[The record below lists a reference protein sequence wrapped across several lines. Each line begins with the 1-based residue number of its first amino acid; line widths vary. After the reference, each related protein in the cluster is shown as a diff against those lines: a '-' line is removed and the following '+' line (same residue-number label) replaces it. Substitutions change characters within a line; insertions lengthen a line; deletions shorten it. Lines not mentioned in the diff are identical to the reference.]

1 MDKEAINYETSVL
14 HISAHMFFENTEVKQ
29 RWQSVLND
37 FAFKSG
43 ANKRTFKMMTTLNKK
58 REVEVSSSDANISM
72 GFVEKF
78 VEVVR
83 LRMKISKISGEIKT
97 KDWSTA
103 WSFIWGNE
111 MFNRSVVFVNPLFQ
125 KLFKPIKKQE
135 KIEWRDLE

>member
-1 MDKEAINYETSVL
+1 MVSYQFQDLLNFTDSSNLECFKNLDKEAINYETSVL
-14 HISAHMFFENTEVKQ
+14 HISAHMFFENMEVKQ

-83 LRMKISKISGEIKT
+83 LRMKISRISGEIK
-97 KDWSTA
+97 
-103 WSFIWGNE
+103 
-111 MFNRSVVFVNPLFQ
+111 Q
-125 KLFKPIKKQE
+125 KIGQQHGL
-135 KIEWRDLE
+135 